1 MNPVPVT
8 RLRLKFYAFAALAT
22 VGVVLNAPA
31 WSIAASAFLCA
42 AVPLAMAIQC
52 PGRARAL
59 FLPDRA
65 ADAAAP
71 TRKVVEHAESR

>member
-1 MNPVPVT
+1 MTPIPIT
-8 RLRLKFYAFAALAT
+8 TLRLKFYAFAALAAA
-22 VGVVLNAPA
+22 GVVLNAPA

-42 AVPLAMAIQC
+42 AVPLAMAIQR
-52 PGRARAL
+52 PGRVRAL

-71 TRKVVEHAESR
+71 TRKVVQHAESR